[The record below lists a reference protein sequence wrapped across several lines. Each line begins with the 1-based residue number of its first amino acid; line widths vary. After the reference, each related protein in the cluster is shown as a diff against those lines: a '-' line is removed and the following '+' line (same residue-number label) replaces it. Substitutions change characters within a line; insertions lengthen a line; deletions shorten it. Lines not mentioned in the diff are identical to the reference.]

1 MNIYLRTISI
11 INSKLLPIFPYGPLA
26 AEIILESESI
36 FFIFSSNSYFVS
48 IFNFFT
54 FDYFH
59 CSKELDVFFP
69 PENL

>member
-36 FFIFSSNSYFVS
+36 FLFSVVIHILCQYSISLHLTTFIAQKN
-48 IFNFFT
+48 
-54 FDYFH
+54 
-59 CSKELDVFFP
+59 
-69 PENL
+69 